1 MELIDLNHAVS
12 EAETEN
18 NACCNGDSCVSGKGS
33 GCDSCFST
41 SSSSSTTYS
50 ELWHACAG
58 PLTCPPKKGN
68 VVVYFPQ
75 GHLEQLAPSSPC
87 LPIKVLNFDLPPQI
101 FCRVV
106 DVQLLANKEN
116 DDVYTQLI
124 LLPQQEL
131 VGLNLE
137 GAELEEL
144 GSNDESNGVSPP
156 RSTPHMF
163 CKTLTASDTS
173 THGGFSVPRRAAE
186 DCFPPLD
193 YKQQRPSQELIAK
206 DLHGVEWKFRHIYRG
221 QPRRHLL
228 TTGWSSFV
236 SQKNLV
242 SGDAVLF
249 LRGEDGELR
258 LGIRRAIRPRNVL
271 PNLIAGNQSSDPS
284 SLALVANALSTKS
297 MFRVFYCP
305 RVSHGEFIVPYQKYV
320 KSMANL
326 IRVGTRVRMRLD
338 VDDPP
343 ERRYSGV
350 VTGIGNTDSYRWPNS
365 KWRCLMVRWDED
377 IGTSEHQS
385 RVSPWEIDPS
395 VSIPPLSIQSSPR
408 MKKLQ
413 TGLQSTAPENPVT
426 GVFGLLD
433 SEESLRSSKVLQG
446 QENESL
452 ASPFR
457 ISDARTRVLDFEMQN
472 PAYRSLA
479 PVQGRKAYNDGF
491 ELSRVHHQAYMGF
504 KEANQFLEVLQG
516 REICKLKS
524 LAGKPEFKVVAG
536 KPFLSCSS
544 LNQDQPR
551 KFNTSPPQSL
561 YVSYGE
567 VQSGQTLAAH
577 CFMRNIENGLTKIE
591 EISASPNPWKHQVM
605 QNNVNRDRVSGC
617 KLFGFQLTAEE
628 APNSASQSTGKRS
641 CTKVHKQGS
650 LVGRAIDLSRL
661 TNYGDLLD
669 ELEKLFGMK
678 GLLRDPNRGW
688 RILYTDSENDVMAIG
703 DEPWHEFIDV
713 VSKIHIY
720 TEEEVEKMTAAGI
733 MTDDTQ
739 SCLEQSPAVMEAS
752 KSSSI
757 GGPDS
762 SPTVLSI

>member
-1 MELIDLNHAVS
+1 
-12 EAETEN
+12 
-18 NACCNGDSCVSGKGS
+18 
-33 GCDSCFST
+33 
-41 SSSSSTTYS
+41 
-50 ELWHACAG
+50 
-58 PLTCPPKKGN
+58 
-68 VVVYFPQ
+68 
-75 GHLEQLAPSSPC
+75 
-87 LPIKVLNFDLPPQI
+87 
-101 FCRVV
+101 
-106 DVQLLANKEN
+106 
-116 DDVYTQLI
+116 
-124 LLPQQEL
+124 
-131 VGLNLE
+131 
-137 GAELEEL
+137 
-144 GSNDESNGVSPP
+144 
-156 RSTPHMF
+156 
-163 CKTLTASDTS
+163 
-173 THGGFSVPRRAAE
+173 
-186 DCFPPLD
+186 
-193 YKQQRPSQELIAK
+193 
-206 DLHGVEWKFRHIYRG
+206 
-221 QPRRHLL
+221 
-228 TTGWSSFV
+228 
-236 SQKNLV
+236 
-242 SGDAVLF
+242 
-249 LRGEDGELR
+249 
-258 LGIRRAIRPRNVL
+258 
-271 PNLIAGNQSSDPS
+271 
-284 SLALVANALSTKS
+284 
-297 MFRVFYCP
+297 
-305 RVSHGEFIVPYQKYV
+305 VSHGEFIVPYQKYV

-591 EISASPNPWKHQVM
+591 EISASPNPWKHQV
-605 QNNVNRDRVSGC
+605 
-617 KLFGFQLTAEE
+617 
-628 APNSASQSTGKRS
+628 
-641 CTKVHKQGS
+641 HKQGS